1 MGKAISLFCRSR
13 RAIVGANLMK
23 HQSGKETVRT
33 DELGTCGVGCL
44 ARLLSY
50 RNVRVPG
57 IPPQWF
63 LYLATNWFA
72 TAGGLGLQSG
82 VDAEEVFRMTVRKT
96 LRSLRRQRQLP
107 LLGNPPPDVGGAN
120 RAMDASPTFLA
131 LAEAAYAP
139 ILRCNVNNVRTVA
152 NSDPMQT
159 NAITS
164 RILQNIQSLE
174 CFLRLGFVR

>member
-1 MGKAISLFCRSR
+1 M
-13 RAIVGANLMK
+13 GANLMK

-44 ARLLSY
+44 ARLLPY

-63 LYLATNWFA
+63 LYPATNWLA

-82 VDAEEVFRMTVRKT
+82 VDAEEVFRMTVKKT

-107 LLGNPPPDVGGAN
+107 LLGNPPTRRRRCKPRYGRLSHVLGPCQGRV
-120 RAMDASPTFLA
+120 RA
-131 LAEAAYAP
+131 
-139 ILRCNVNNVRTVA
+139 
-152 NSDPMQT
+152 DP
-159 NAITS
+159 A
-164 RILQNIQSLE
+164 
-174 CFLRLGFVR
+174 V